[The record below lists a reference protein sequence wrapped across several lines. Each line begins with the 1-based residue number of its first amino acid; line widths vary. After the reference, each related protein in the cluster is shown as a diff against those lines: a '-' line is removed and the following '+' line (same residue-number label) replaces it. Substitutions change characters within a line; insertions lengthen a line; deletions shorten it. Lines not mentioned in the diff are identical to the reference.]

1 DLLYEKFASEL
12 KLGNIEWQ
20 DLLIRKTAGKS
31 LEEYEMDTGT
41 SLSMQELQE
50 YGIEIQAGEK
60 VKYVV
65 VSQKNKN
72 KSLRYLSEEKALAE
86 QNKNAVFDLK
96 HYEKLLMN
104 AFEEVWQYFAYPE
117 YFQEVRERQK
127 FILFA

>member
-1 DLLYEKFASEL
+1 
-12 KLGNIEWQ
+12 GNIEWQ